1 MDIEQVVAE
10 KIAAH
15 TRETTFTP
23 ETRLGEEL
31 ELTAVDLVQIIM
43 AVEKE
48 LEIQTDEVDY
58 DDMLTMNVSQLV
70 SFIKNFV
77 Q

>member
-15 TRETTFTP
+15 TRETSFTP
-23 ETRLGEEL
+23 ETRLGEGL

-48 LEIQTDEVDY
+48 LGIQTDEVDY
-58 DDMLTMNVSQLV
+58 DVMLTMNVSQLV
-70 SFIKNFV
+70 FFIKSFV
-77 Q
+77 K